1 MTTIPEAL
9 AIAVGHHQAGRL
21 QAAEQIYRQVLAAD
35 PNQPDAW
42 HLLGI
47 IADQVGKHATAVE
60 HIAHAIRLAGDQ
72 AVFHQ
77 SLGDAYLAL
86 GRTADAVS
94 CYQRALELK
103 PDYAEAQRRLR
114 DAIADRP
121 GLAPRSADELNG
133 LGITLAQQGRLEEAI
148 ADFRRALEINPD
160 LAQAHHNLGIALQ
173 EQGRLEEAVASYRRA
188 LELKPDYT
196 TAYHYLGTAL
206 KDLNR
211 LDEAVACYRRALE
224 LKPDFVEA
232 CNNLA
237 AVLQDQRR
245 LAEAIACY
253 RRVLQYKPDDPIA
266 CNNLGAVLQQ
276 QGQSAEAAACCRRA
290 LKLKPDFIEAHYN
303 LGDALRG
310 QGKLDEAVVS
320 YRRTL
325 ELKPDLVDAHYHL
338 GAALKEQ
345 RKLDE
350 AVACFRR
357 TLELKPNDAEVHNN
371 LGIVL
376 NDQGKPDE
384 AIACFHRALE
394 LMPGFLEAHNNLG
407 VTLNG
412 QGKPEEAMACYR
424 RALELKPDYV
434 PAHNNL
440 GNALMNAGKLD
451 EAIACYRRA
460 LELEPDYAEAH
471 SNRSLASLLMG
482 NFEDG
487 WSEYDWR
494 WKANNFAQPVFSQ
507 PLWDGR
513 PLEGRAILL
522 YAEQGLGDTI
532 HFVRY
537 AAQVKQRGGSVVVK
551 CPRPLL
557 YLLRSCAGIDRLVAE
572 GEELPPFGVQAP
584 LLSLPGIF
592 HTTLENLPATVP
604 YLYAE
609 PDLVQRWQQELDRL
623 AGFKIG
629 IAWQGSRKHPK
640 DRDRSIPLGCFEPL
654 ARCCGVR
661 LLSLQKHSGTEQI
674 QEVAQRFP
682 IIDLASRLDEASGA
696 FMDTAAVMKTLDL
709 VITCDTAVAHL
720 AGALG
725 VPVWVALP
733 LVPDWRWLLDRSDSP
748 WYPTMRL
755 FRQESHGDW
764 PGVFRRIEVA
774 LGERLAGRAMRP
786 AEES

>member
-47 IADQVGKHATAVE
+47 IADQVGKHAAAVE

-86 GRTADAVS
+86 GRTVDAVS
-94 CYQRALELK
+94 CYQRALALK
-103 PDYAEAQRRLR
+103 PDDVEAQRRLG
-114 DAIADRP
+114 DAIAGRR
-121 GLAPRSADELNG
+121 GLAPSSADELNG
-133 LGITLAQQGRLEEAI
+133 LGITLAQQGRLDEAI

-173 EQGRLEEAVASYRRA
+173 EQGRLEEAAASYRRA
-188 LELKPDYT
+188 VELKPDYAS
-196 TAYHYLGTAL
+196 AYNYLGMAL
-206 KDLNR
+206 KDLSR
-211 LDEAVACYRRALE
+211 LDEAVACYRRAVE

-237 AVLQDQRR
+237 AVLQDQGQ

-266 CNNLGAVLQQ
+266 CNNLGAVLHR

-290 LKLKPDFIEAHYN
+290 LELKPDFVEAHYN
-303 LGDALRG
+303 LGDALRA
-310 QGKLDEAVVS
+310 QGKLDEAVV
-320 YRRTL
+320 
-325 ELKPDLVDAHYHL
+325 
-338 GAALKEQ
+338 
-345 RKLDE
+345 
-350 AVACFRR
+350 
-357 TLELKPNDAEVHNN
+357 
-371 LGIVL
+371 
-376 NDQGKPDE
+376 
-384 AIACFHRALE
+384 
-394 LMPGFLEAHNNLG
+394 
-407 VTLNG
+407 
-412 QGKPEEAMACYR
+412 CYR
-424 RALELKPDYV
+424 RALELKPDMV
-434 PAHNNL
+434 EAHNNL
-440 GNALMNAGKLD
+440 GNALMAAGKLD

-487 WSEYDWR
+487 WPEYDWR
-494 WKANNFAQPVFSQ
+494 WKANNFVQPVFSQ

-513 PLEGRAILL
+513 PLEGRSILL
-522 YAEQGLGDTI
+522 YAEQGLGDTL

-537 AAQVKQRGGSVVVK
+537 AAQVKQRGGSVVVQ

-557 YLLRSCAGIDRLVAE
+557 SLLRSCAGIDQLVAE
-572 GEELPPFGVQAP
+572 GDELPPFDVQAP
-584 LLSLPGIF
+584 LLSLPGVF
-592 HTTLENLPATVP
+592 HTTLENLPATIP

-629 IAWQGSRKHPK
+629 IAWQGSPTHRN
-640 DRDRSIPLGCFEPL
+640 DRNRSIPLGLFEPL
-654 ARCCGVR
+654 ACCPGVQ
-661 LLSLQKHSGTEQI
+661 LLSLQKYTGAEQL

-682 IIDLASRLDEASGA
+682 IVDLASRLDEVSGA

-709 VITCDTAVAHL
+709 VVTCDTAVAHL

-733 LVPDWRWLLDRSDSP
+733 FIADWRWLLDRSDSP

-755 FRQESHGDW
+755 FRQESREDW
-764 PGVFRRIEVA
+764 QGVFRRIEVA
-774 LGERLAGRAMRP
+774 LGERLARRTMGP